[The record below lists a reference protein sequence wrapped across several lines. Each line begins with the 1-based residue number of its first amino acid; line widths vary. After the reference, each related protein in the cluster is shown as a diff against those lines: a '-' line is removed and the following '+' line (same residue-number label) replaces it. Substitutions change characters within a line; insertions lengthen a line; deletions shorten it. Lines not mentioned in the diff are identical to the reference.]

1 MDLHKLFGP
10 ITKWLFTIAAILILY
25 GYVCRW
31 FNIYFFWESST
42 VGWTLFLLFLI
53 GIMWNSMQIKKAEDR
68 KTIGNKI
75 GIGIIVFIFII
86 APIVMASI
94 YCMGIYAD
102 AKTFIVESKRVE
114 HELGRV
120 QSVILKPKGSVETSE
135 SKKGRTGRARLFV
148 II

>member
-10 ITKWLFTIAAILILY
+10 ITKWLFTIAAILVLY

-53 GIMWNSMQIKKAEDR
+53 CIMWNSMQIKKAEGR

-94 YCMGIYAD
+94 LWHGYIC
-102 AKTFIVESKRVE
+102 RC
-114 HELGRV
+114 
-120 QSVILKPKGSVETSE
+120 
-135 SKKGRTGRARLFV
+135 
-148 II
+148 